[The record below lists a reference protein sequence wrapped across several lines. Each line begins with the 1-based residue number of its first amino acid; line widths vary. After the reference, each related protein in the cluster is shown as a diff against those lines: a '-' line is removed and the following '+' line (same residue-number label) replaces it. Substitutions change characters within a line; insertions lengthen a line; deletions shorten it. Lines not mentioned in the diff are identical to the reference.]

1 MVDSEGCQGQSQQ
14 HRHCTAA
21 ACDGDGS
28 WCSGWAL
35 QKRGM
40 RSVWHMCR
48 QQHTHP
54 RSPIK
59 GTLHQDVWGIGQSE
73 GYQGRAR

>member
-1 MVDSEGCQGQSQQ
+1 MQ
-14 HRHCTAA
+14 
-21 ACDGDGS
+21 
-28 WCSGWAL
+28 
-35 QKRGM
+35 
-40 RSVWHMCR
+40 SVWHMCR